1 MVTAILLR
9 QLKYFGVDVRVYT
22 ATLRSSNFLTVILMA
37 KRTIPGFGELETA
50 IMEAVWAKHPI
61 SVRDVLCVLDR
72 GSAYTTVMTVMQ
84 RLHGKGMLK
93 RQLVDNAYQYEPAVP
108 KEQFVQ
114 QTVRKTVDDLV
125 HGFGNVALA
134 HFVGALDDI
143 DPKRFDQLK
152 RKLNH
157 HA

>member
-1 MVTAILLR
+1 
-9 QLKYFGVDVRVYT
+9 
-22 ATLRSSNFLTVILMA
+22 MA

-50 IMEAVWAKHPI
+50 IMEVVWAKHPI
-61 SVRDVLCVLDR
+61 CVREVLRTLDR

-84 RLHGKGMLK
+84 RLHEKGMLK
-93 RQLVDNAYQYEPAVP
+93 RKLVDNAFQYEPAVA

-134 HFVGALDDI
+134 HFVDALDDV
-143 DPKRFDQLK
+143 DPKRLEKLK
-152 RKLNH
+152 RKL